1 MIATGAMGSSVLTYY
16 GFMNIPLFIAVGIP
30 TLIASWIGARLAVK
44 SPPWLL
50 RLIYAISIII
60 VGLYVAYEALVKL

>member
-1 MIATGAMGSSVLTYY
+1 GAK
-16 GFMNIPLFIAVGIP
+16 
-30 TLIASWIGARLAVK
+30 LAVK